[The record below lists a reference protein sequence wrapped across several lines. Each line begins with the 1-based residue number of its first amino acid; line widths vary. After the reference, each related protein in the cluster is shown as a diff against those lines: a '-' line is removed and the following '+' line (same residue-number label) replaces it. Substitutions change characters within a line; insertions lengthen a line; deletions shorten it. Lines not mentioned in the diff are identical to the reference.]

1 MSAYLNR
8 AVSMVTEK
16 NGMATSSSSSSFDTD
31 SISENRTFAND
42 KSPLQ
47 VFVKAKK
54 RINDIYDEINEYVM
68 ETFHF
73 LDGELFRISDN
84 NKYYE
89 HNFRFAK
96 GH

>member
-8 AVSMVTEK
+8 AVSMVAGN

-31 SISENRTFAND
+31 SISENRTFVND

-47 VFVKAKK
+47 IFVKAKK
-54 RINDIYDEINEYVM
+54 RINDIYDEINEYVI

-73 LDGELFRISDN
+73 VNGKLFSSTLHATQLI
-84 NKYYE
+84 
-89 HNFRFAK
+89 
-96 GH
+96 